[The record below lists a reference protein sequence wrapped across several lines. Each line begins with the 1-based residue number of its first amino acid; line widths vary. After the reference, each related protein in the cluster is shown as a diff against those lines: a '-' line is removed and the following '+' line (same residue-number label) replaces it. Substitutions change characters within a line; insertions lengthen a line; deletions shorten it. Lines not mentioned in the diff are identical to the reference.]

1 MLEVVNIEKS
11 YGKKKILHDIS
22 FSIEKGQIKALVG
35 PNGSGKTTLM
45 NTMTNLLKRDGGQV
59 LVDGKEFK
67 DEKIFNHISFFK
79 DENILDENL
88 YGMDY
93 LNYIKNVYKRT
104 KDDVDRVIKEIG
116 IESFVK
122 SKTGSYSLGM
132 KKKLMLAMDF
142 LPQRDI
148 ILLDEPLSGLD
159 PTSVIKMMAAL
170 IKKKAKDGQGI
181 LISSHSLND
190 IDEITNNI
198 LFLKDGKILE
208 EVLENEKF
216 IEIISNDNEKLSS
229 VLQSKGLYM
238 DKNMISLNNSSINDI
253 LSVIIENNIEI
264 LDIKRRSKTSQE
276 RYKEIFGI

>member
-79 DENILDENL
+79 DEKILDENL

-122 SKTGSYSLGM
+122 SKTCSYSLGM

-159 PTSVIKMMAAL
+159 PTSVIKMMAL

-229 VLQSKGLYM
+229 VLQSKGFNM
-238 DKNMISLNNSSINDI
+238 DKNMISLNNCSINDI
-253 LSVIIENNIEI
+253 LSIIIENNIEI

>member
-11 YGKKKILHDIS
+11 YGNKKILQGIS
-22 FSIEKGQIKALVG
+22 FSIERGQIKALVG

-79 DENILDENL
+79 DEKILDENL

-104 KDDVDRVIKEIG
+104 KDDVDKVIKEIG

-159 PTSVIKMMAAL
+159 PTSVIKMMAF

-216 IEIISNDNEKLSS
+216 IEIISRDNEKLSS
-229 VLQSKGLYM
+229 VLKSKGFNM

-253 LSVIIENNIEI
+253 LSIIIENNIEI

>member
-79 DENILDENL
+79 DEKILDENL

-159 PTSVIKMMAAL
+159 PTSVIKMMAL

-216 IEIISNDNEKLSS
+216 IEIISIDNEKLSS
-229 VLQSKGLYM
+229 VLKSKGFNM

>member
-11 YGKKKILHDIS
+11 YGNKKILQGIS

-79 DENILDENL
+79 DEKILDENL

-159 PTSVIKMMAAL
+159 PTSVIKMMAL

-216 IEIISNDNEKLSS
+216 IEIISSDNDKLSS
-229 VLQSKGLYM
+229 VLQSRGFNM
-238 DKNMISLNNSSINDI
+238 NKNMISLNNSGINDI
-253 LSVIIENNIEI
+253 LSIIIENNIEI

>member
-79 DENILDENL
+79 DEKILDENL

-159 PTSVIKMMAAL
+159 PTSVIKMMAL

-216 IEIISNDNEKLSS
+216 IEIISSDNEKISS
-229 VLQSKGLYM
+229 VLKSKGFNM
-238 DKNMISLNNSSINDI
+238 DKNMISLNNNSINDI
-253 LSVIIENNIEI
+253 LSIIIENNIEI

>member
-79 DENILDENL
+79 DEKILDENL

-159 PTSVIKMMAAL
+159 PTSVIKMMAL

-216 IEIISNDNEKLSS
+216 IEIISSDNEKLSS
-229 VLQSKGLYM
+229 VLKSKGFNM

-253 LSVIIENNIEI
+253 LTVIIENNIEI

>member
-79 DENILDENL
+79 DEKILDENL

-148 ILLDEPLSGLD
+148 ILIDEPLSGLD
-159 PTSVIKMMAAL
+159 PTSVIKMMAL

-198 LFLKDGKILE
+198 LFLKDGKIME

-229 VLQSKGLYM
+229 VLKSKGFNM
-238 DKNMISLNNSSINDI
+238 DKNMISLNNNSINDI
-253 LSVIIENNIEI
+253 LSVTIENNIEI

>member
-45 NTMTNLLKRDGGQV
+45 NTMTNILKRDGGQV

-79 DENILDENL
+79 DEKILDENL

-159 PTSVIKMMAAL
+159 PTSVIKMMAL

-216 IEIISNDNEKLSS
+216 IEIISSDNEKLSS
-229 VLQSKGLYM
+229 VLKSKGFNM
-238 DKNMISLNNSSINDI
+238 DKNMISLNNNSINDI

>member
-11 YGKKKILHDIS
+11 YGKKKILQGIS

-79 DENILDENL
+79 DEKILDENL

-159 PTSVIKMMAAL
+159 PTSVIKMMAL

-216 IEIISNDNEKLSS
+216 IEIISSDNEKLSS
-229 VLQSKGLYM
+229 VLKSKGFNM
-238 DKNMISLNNSSINDI
+238 DKNMISLNNNSINDI
-253 LSVIIENNIEI
+253 LSIIIENNIEI

>member
-159 PTSVIKMMAAL
+159 PTSVIKMMAL

-229 VLQSKGLYM
+229 VLKSKGFNM
-238 DKNMISLNNSSINDI
+238 DKNMISLNSNSINDI
-253 LSVIIENNIEI
+253 LSIIIENNIEI

>member
-11 YGKKKILHDIS
+11 YGNKKILQGIS

-79 DENILDENL
+79 DEKILDENL

-93 LNYIKNVYKRT
+93 LNYIKNVYKKK
-104 KDDVDRVIKEIG
+104 KDDVDKVIKEIG

-159 PTSVIKMMAAL
+159 PTSVIKMMAL
-170 IKKKAKDGQGI
+170 IKQKAKDGQGI

-216 IEIISNDNEKLSS
+216 IEIISSDNEKLSS
-229 VLQSKGLYM
+229 VLQSKGFNM
-238 DKNMISLNNSSINDI
+238 DKNMISLNNNSINDI
-253 LSVIIENNIEI
+253 LSIIIENNIEI

>member
-79 DENILDENL
+79 DEKILDENL

-132 KKKLMLAMDF
+132 KKKLMLAMDL

-159 PTSVIKMMAAL
+159 PTSVIKMMAL

-229 VLQSKGLYM
+229 VLKSKGFNM
-238 DKNMISLNNSSINDI
+238 DKNMISLNNNSINDI
-253 LSVIIENNIEI
+253 LSIIIENNIEI

>member
-79 DENILDENL
+79 DEKILDENL

-104 KDDVDRVIKEIG
+104 KDDVDSVIKEIG

-159 PTSVIKMMAAL
+159 PTSVIKMMAL

-216 IEIISNDNEKLSS
+216 IEIISSDNEKLSS
-229 VLQSKGLYM
+229 VLKSKGFNM
-238 DKNMISLNNSSINDI
+238 NKNMISLNNSSINDI

>member
-11 YGKKKILHDIS
+11 YGNKKILQGIS

-59 LVDGKEFK
+59 LVDGKEFN

-79 DENILDENL
+79 DEKILDENL

-159 PTSVIKMMAAL
+159 PTSVIKMMAL

-229 VLQSKGLYM
+229 VLKSKGFNM
-238 DKNMISLNNSSINDI
+238 NKNMISLNNSSINDI

>member
-1 MLEVVNIEKS
+1 MLEVINIEKS

-79 DENILDENL
+79 DEKILDENL

-159 PTSVIKMMAAL
+159 PTSVIKMMAL

-216 IEIISNDNEKLSS
+216 IEIISSDNEKLSS
-229 VLQSKGLYM
+229 VLKSKGFNM

>member
-79 DENILDENL
+79 DEKILDENL

-159 PTSVIKMMAAL
+159 PTSVIKMMAL

-216 IEIISNDNEKLSS
+216 IEIISSDNEKLSS
-229 VLQSKGLYM
+229 VLKSKGFNM
-238 DKNMISLNNSSINDI
+238 DKNMISLNNSGINDI

>member
-79 DENILDENL
+79 DEKILDENL

-93 LNYIKNVYKRT
+93 LNYIKNVYRRT

-159 PTSVIKMMAAL
+159 PTSVIKMMAL

-229 VLQSKGLYM
+229 VLKSKGFNM
-238 DKNMISLNNSSINDI
+238 NKNMISLNNSSINDI

>member
-45 NTMTNLLKRDGGQV
+45 NTITNLLIRDCGQV

-79 DENILDENL
+79 DEKILDENL

-93 LNYIKNVYKRT
+93 LKYIKNVYKRT

-159 PTSVIKMMAAL
+159 PTSVIKMMAL
-170 IKKKAKDGQGI
+170 IKQKAKDGQGI

-216 IEIISNDNEKLSS
+216 IEIISSDNEKLSS
-229 VLQSKGLYM
+229 VLKSKGFNM

>member
-11 YGKKKILHDIS
+11 YGNKKILQGIS

-79 DENILDENL
+79 DEKILDENL

-159 PTSVIKMMAAL
+159 PTSVIKMMAL

-216 IEIISNDNEKLSS
+216 IEIISSDNEKLSS
-229 VLQSKGLYM
+229 VLKSKGFNM
-238 DKNMISLNNSSINDI
+238 DKNMISLNNNSINDI
-253 LSVIIENNIEI
+253 LSIIIENNIEI

>member
-79 DENILDENL
+79 DEKILDENL
-88 YGMDY
+88 YDMDY

-159 PTSVIKMMAAL
+159 PTSVIKMMAL

-229 VLQSKGLYM
+229 VLKSKGFNM

-276 RYKEIFGI
+276 LYKEIFGI

>member
-79 DENILDENL
+79 DEKILDENL

-104 KDDVDRVIKEIG
+104 KDDVDKVIKEIG

-159 PTSVIKMMAAL
+159 PTSVIKMMAL
-170 IKKKAKDGQGI
+170 IKQKANAGQGI

-216 IEIISNDNEKLSS
+216 IEIISNDNKKLSS

-253 LSVIIENNIEI
+253 LSIIIENNIEI

>member
-79 DENILDENL
+79 DEKILDENL

-159 PTSVIKMMAAL
+159 PTSVIKMMAL

-216 IEIISNDNEKLSS
+216 IEIISRDNEKLSS
-229 VLQSKGLYM
+229 VLKSKGFNM

-253 LSVIIENNIEI
+253 LSIIIENNIEI

>member
-79 DENILDENL
+79 DEKILDENL

-132 KKKLMLAMDF
+132 KKKLMLAMDL

-159 PTSVIKMMAAL
+159 PTSVIKMMAL

-216 IEIISNDNEKLSS
+216 IEIISNDNKKLSS

-253 LSVIIENNIEI
+253 LSIIIENNIEI

>member
-45 NTMTNLLKRDGGQV
+45 NTMTNLHKRDGGQV

-159 PTSVIKMMAAL
+159 PTSVIKMMAL

-216 IEIISNDNEKLSS
+216 IEIISSDNEKLSS
-229 VLQSKGLYM
+229 VLKSKGFNM

-253 LSVIIENNIEI
+253 LSIIIENNIEI

>member
-11 YGKKKILHDIS
+11 YGKKKILQGIS

-79 DENILDENL
+79 DEKILDENL

-159 PTSVIKMMAAL
+159 PTSVIKMMAL

-216 IEIISNDNEKLSS
+216 IEIISSDNERLSS
-229 VLQSKGLYM
+229 VLKSKGFNM
-238 DKNMISLNNSSINDI
+238 DKNMISLNNNSINDI
-253 LSVIIENNIEI
+253 LSIIIENNIEI

>member
-79 DENILDENL
+79 DEKILDENL

-159 PTSVIKMMAAL
+159 PTSVIKMMAL

-229 VLQSKGLYM
+229 VLKSKGFNM
-238 DKNMISLNNSSINDI
+238 NKNMISLNNSSINDI

>member
-11 YGKKKILHDIS
+11 YGNKKILHDIS

-79 DENILDENL
+79 DEKILDENL

-159 PTSVIKMMAAL
+159 PTSVIKMMAL

-216 IEIISNDNEKLSS
+216 IEIISNDNERLSS
-229 VLQSKGLYM
+229 VLKSKGFNM
-238 DKNMISLNNSSINDI
+238 DKNMISLNNNSINDI

>member
-79 DENILDENL
+79 DEKILDENL

-159 PTSVIKMMAAL
+159 PTSVIKMMAL

-229 VLQSKGLYM
+229 VLQSKGFNM
-238 DKNMISLNNSSINDI
+238 DKNMISLNKNSINDI
-253 LSVIIENNIEI
+253 LSIIIENNIEI

>member
-11 YGKKKILHDIS
+11 YGNKKILHDIS

-79 DENILDENL
+79 DEKILDENL

-148 ILLDEPLSGLD
+148 LLLDEPLSGLD
-159 PTSVIKMMAAL
+159 PTSVIKMMAL

-229 VLQSKGLYM
+229 VLKSKGFNM
-238 DKNMISLNNSSINDI
+238 DKNMISLNNNSINDI

>member
-45 NTMTNLLKRDGGQV
+45 NTITNLLKRDGGQV

-79 DENILDENL
+79 DEKILDENL

-148 ILLDEPLSGLD
+148 LLLDEPLSGLD
-159 PTSVIKMMAAL
+159 PTSVIKMMAL

-229 VLQSKGLYM
+229 VLKSKGFNM
-238 DKNMISLNNSSINDI
+238 NKNMISLNNSSINDI

-276 RYKEIFGI
+276 RYKEIFEI

>member
-45 NTMTNLLKRDGGQV
+45 NTITNLLKRDGGQV

-79 DENILDENL
+79 DEKILDENL

-159 PTSVIKMMAAL
+159 PTSVIKMMAL

-229 VLQSKGLYM
+229 VLKSKGFNM

>member
-79 DENILDENL
+79 DEKILDENL

-104 KDDVDRVIKEIG
+104 KDDVDKVIKEIG

-159 PTSVIKMMAAL
+159 PTSVIKMMAL
-170 IKKKAKDGQGI
+170 IKQKANDGQGI

-216 IEIISNDNEKLSS
+216 IEIISSDNEKLSS
-229 VLQSKGLYM
+229 VLQSKGFNM
-238 DKNMISLNNSSINDI
+238 DKNMISLNNGSINDI
-253 LSVIIENNIEI
+253 LSIIIENNIEI

>member
-79 DENILDENL
+79 DEKILDENL

-93 LNYIKNVYKRT
+93 LKYIKNVYKRT
-104 KDDVDRVIKEIG
+104 KVDVDRVIKEIG

-159 PTSVIKMMAAL
+159 PTSVIKMMAL

-216 IEIISNDNEKLSS
+216 IEIISSDNDKLSS
-229 VLQSKGLYM
+229 VLQSKGFNM
-238 DKNMISLNNSSINDI
+238 DKNMISLNNNSINDI
-253 LSVIIENNIEI
+253 LSIIIENNIEI

>member
-11 YGKKKILHDIS
+11 YGKKKILQGIS

-79 DENILDENL
+79 DEKILDENL

-159 PTSVIKMMAAL
+159 PTSVIKMMAL

-229 VLQSKGLYM
+229 VLKSKGFNM
-238 DKNMISLNNSSINDI
+238 DKNMISLNNNSINDI
-253 LSVIIENNIEI
+253 LSIIIENNIEI

>member
-11 YGKKKILHDIS
+11 YGNKKILQGIS

-79 DENILDENL
+79 DEKILDENL

-93 LNYIKNVYKRT
+93 LNYIKNVYKKT
-104 KDDVDRVIKEIG
+104 KDDVDKVIKEIG

-159 PTSVIKMMAAL
+159 PTSVIKMMAL
-170 IKKKAKDGQGI
+170 IKQKANDGQGI

-216 IEIISNDNEKLSS
+216 IEIISSDNEKLSS

-253 LSVIIENNIEI
+253 LSIIIENNIEI

>member
-79 DENILDENL
+79 DEKILDENL

-159 PTSVIKMMAAL
+159 PTSVIKMMAL

-229 VLQSKGLYM
+229 VLQSKGFNM
-238 DKNMISLNNSSINDI
+238 DKNMISLNNNSINDI
-253 LSVIIENNIEI
+253 LSIIIENNIEI

>member
-79 DENILDENL
+79 DEKILDENL

-159 PTSVIKMMAAL
+159 PTSVIKMMAL
-170 IKKKAKDGQGI
+170 IKKKAEDGQGI

-229 VLQSKGLYM
+229 VLKSKGFNM
-238 DKNMISLNNSSINDI
+238 DKNMISLNNNSINDI
-253 LSVIIENNIEI
+253 LSVIIENNIGI

>member
-11 YGKKKILHDIS
+11 YGNKKILQGIS

-79 DENILDENL
+79 DEKILDENL

-93 LNYIKNVYKRT
+93 LNYIKNVYKKT
-104 KDDVDRVIKEIG
+104 KDDVDKVIKEIG

-142 LPQRDI
+142 LPQKDI

-159 PTSVIKMMAAL
+159 PTSVIKMMAL
-170 IKKKAKDGQGI
+170 IKQKANDGQGI

-229 VLQSKGLYM
+229 VLQSKGFNM

-253 LSVIIENNIEI
+253 LSIIIENNIEI

>member
-79 DENILDENL
+79 DEKILDENL

-159 PTSVIKMMAAL
+159 PTSVIKMMAL
-170 IKKKAKDGQGI
+170 IKQKAKDGQGI

-216 IEIISNDNEKLSS
+216 IEIISSDNEKLSS
-229 VLQSKGLYM
+229 VLKSKGFKM